1 MVWVRIVKKNLMK
14 NNHPLPAPPQQ
25 KKVIQSDEHHITLPT
40 VR

>member
-14 NNHPLPAPPQQ
+14 NNHPLPAPP
-25 KKVIQSDEHHITLPT
+25 KKEVIKSNEHHLTLPT